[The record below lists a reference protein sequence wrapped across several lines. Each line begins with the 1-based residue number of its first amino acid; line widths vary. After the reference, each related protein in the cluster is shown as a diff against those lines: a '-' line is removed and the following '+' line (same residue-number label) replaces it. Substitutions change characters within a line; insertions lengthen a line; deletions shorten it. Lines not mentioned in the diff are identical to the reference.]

1 MLELKDFSKNY
12 LEFIFECN
20 QLNKPQVGNLT
31 LDKLQLLIENSC
43 YLKVAI
49 FNGKPAGFLL
59 CLKEDQNYDSPNYQ
73 WVSTRYSNF
82 IYIDRISIM
91 PEFQNRK
98 IGTAFYLDLITFSNL
113 NNFSSITCEVNIQ
126 PPNPGSLRFHKRF
139 DFLECGSQFTEQ
151 GTKEVQFLIKQL
163 N

>member
-1 MLELKDFSKNY
+1 MLQLKDFSKED

-31 LDKLQLLIENSC
+31 LDKLKLLVKNSH
-43 YLKVAI
+43 YLKVA
-49 FNGKPAGFLL
+49 FYNGNPAGFLL
-59 CLKEDQNYDSPNYQ
+59 CLIEDKNYDSPNYQ
-73 WVSTRYSNF
+73 WVSKKYSNF

-91 PEFQNRK
+91 PQFQNMK
-98 IGTAFYLDLITFSNL
+98 IGTAFYLDLITFSCL
-113 NNFSSITCEVNIQ
+113 NNFSSIICEVNIQ
-126 PPNPGSLRFHKRF
+126 PPNPGSFRFHKRF

>member
-1 MLELKDFSKNY
+1 MLQLKDFSKED

-31 LDKLQLLIENSC
+31 LDKLKLLVKNSH
-43 YLKVAI
+43 YLKVA
-49 FNGKPAGFLL
+49 FYNGNPAGFLL
-59 CLKEDQNYDSPNYQ
+59 CLIEDKNYDSPNYQ
-73 WVSTRYSNF
+73 WVSKKYSNF

-91 PEFQNRK
+91 RQFQNMK
-98 IGTAFYLDLITFSNL
+98 ISTAFYLDLITFSCL
-113 NNFSSITCEVNIQ
+113 NNFSSIICEVNIQ